1 MSLQLTIPD
10 PLAEELEARAAAIGT
25 SASQIA
31 LAAIQR
37 ELAAGPTL
45 EELLAPVRKA
55 YEDSGMSEDES
66 FDFLEAEKH
75 AMRAERRARRN
86 LS

>member
-1 MSLQLTIPD
+1 MSILLEIPD
-10 PLAEELEARAAAIGT
+10 CLAGELQRVAKSRGRSAEEV
-25 SASQIA
+25 A

-75 AMRAERRARRN
+75 AMRAERRA
-86 LS
+86 LQQ